1 MLVVVI
7 RSIRWLSTAKLVI
20 HVLVAIPWRAMQ
32 WERGRQLSA
41 GQFAQQVNIES
52 MERRIVQEWQR
63 QRADLGKDT
72 AAAPHLTSRFLL
84 AAQLTMLHAQCAK
97 QGNLNSR
104 WEQIH
109 AGMCCERSSVNE
121 VLFFLLFSI
130 DNILIYLFGFLV
142 FSHSFFLLVVVFSFC
157 LLLLLLLPCFTFSF
171 VVCAQLAKYLP
182 APETSSARFV
192 PSVVTSIPK
201 DKLLARPCIYSL
213 D

>member
-1 MLVVVI
+1 
-7 RSIRWLSTAKLVI
+7 
-20 HVLVAIPWRAMQ
+20 MQ
-32 WERGRQLSA
+32 
-41 GQFAQQVNIES
+41 VC
-52 MERRIVQEWQR
+52 V
-63 QRADLGKDT
+63 
-72 AAAPHLTSRFLL
+72 
-84 AAQLTMLHAQCAK
+84 
-97 QGNLNSR
+97 
-104 WEQIH
+104 
-109 AGMCCERSSVNE
+109 VNE
-121 VLFFLLFSI
+121 VFFFLLFSI

-157 LLLLLLLPCFTFSF
+157 LLLLLLSSFTFSF